1 MDLGE
6 IRDRQSLPW
15 RDQMVTFWMKLE
27 QEQGSRIREK
37 IRITSASL
45 LRCQTGAHA

>member
-1 MDLGE
+1 MDLDE

-27 QEQGSRIREK
+27 
-37 IRITSASL
+37 
-45 LRCQTGAHA
+45 